1 MAPAAGTGD
10 NQPLNIKVIGN
21 DVERALKDLK
31 RKLQKDG
38 LFSEIKK
45 RGFYLK
51 PSKKRKEKERLARK
65 KRLKA
70 LRNRRTSSPR

>member
-1 MAPAAGTGD
+1 M
-10 NQPLNIKVIGN
+10 NIKVIGN
-21 DVERALKDLK
+21 DVEKALKDLK

-51 PSKKRKEKERLARK
+51 PSKKKKEKERIARR

-70 LRNRRTSSPR
+70 LRNRRGPSTRPR